1 MPIIVEIIFSVAII
15 VFGLYF
21 ILRPQLLVLKIKYL
35 YKKYS
40 LFHYVDESQLALRQ
54 IFMALF
60 GVVLIFVGTYG
71 LVSNI

>member
-1 MPIIVEIIFSVAII
+1 MPIIFEIIFSMVII
-15 VFGLYF
+15 LFGLYF
-21 ILRPQLLVLKIKYL
+21 VLRPQLMMLKIKYF

-60 GVVLIFVGTYG
+60 GVILIFVGTYG

>member
-40 LFHYVDESQLALRQ
+40 LFHYVDDSQLAIRQ
-54 IFMALF
+54 IVMSLF
-60 GVVLIFVGTYG
+60 GVILIFVGTFG
-71 LVSNI
+71 IVSNI

>member
-1 MPIIVEIIFSVAII
+1 MM
-15 VFGLYF
+15 
-21 ILRPQLLVLKIKYL
+21 LKIKYF

-60 GVVLIFVGTYG
+60 GVIQIFVRTYG
-71 LVSNI
+71 IVRNI